1 MTAGGGN
8 TTMLLRLSERTRVD
22 FWSVQYGHFLARR
35 GIILKQAM
43 SVFGQY
49 SIAQRWLIEPALGL
63 GHVTPCVLLSTPTGF
78 EAVHDYLVRLQYGV
92 YT

>member
-1 MTAGGGN
+1 
-8 TTMLLRLSERTRVD
+8 
-22 FWSVQYGHFLARR
+22 
-35 GIILKQAM
+35 M

>member
-1 MTAGGGN
+1 M
-8 TTMLLRLSERTRVD
+8 
-22 FWSVQYGHFLARR
+22 R
-35 GIILKQAM
+35 GEILKQAV

-63 GHVTPCVLLSTPTGF
+63 GHVAPCALLSSPSGVET
-78 EAVHDYLVRLQYGV
+78 VHDYLVRLQYGV

>member
-1 MTAGGGN
+1 M
-8 TTMLLRLSERTRVD
+8 
-22 FWSVQYGHFLARR
+22 R
-35 GIILKQAM
+35 GEIMKKAIN
-43 SVFGQY
+43 VFGQY

-63 GHVTPCVLLSTPTGF
+63 DHVPPCTLLSTSSGY